1 MGCCITEF
9 DLIEA
14 IKNKCETLVSNTIL
28 GIGDDAAIVQPNP
41 SAQLV
46 ISTDTLVEDVHF
58 KASDPPDAIGHKA
71 LAVNLSDMAAMAAT
85 PKWALLNLTLPKI
98 DKKWLNGFIKGFA
111 TLSAKHKVQLIGG
124 DTTQGPLN
132 IAVTVMGETPRA
144 IRRDGAQT
152 NDLIVLTGEVG
163 SAAFALQ
170 NPRRSKECNNQ
181 LKKPEPRLDIA
192 SKVSE
197 IATAMIDVSDG
208 LLADLG
214 HICLASDVAAVIELT
229 QIPTHP
235 IVRKNIDWKR
245 FVLAGG
251 DDYQLCFTI
260 NIEDEDKLP
269 DDCHIIGQI
278 LANNASSAERV
289 MVLNQHQPMETDFT
303 GYQHFNDD

>member
-1 MGCCITEF
+1 
-9 DLIEA
+9 
-14 IKNKCETLVSNTIL
+14 
-28 GIGDDAAIVQPNP
+28 
-41 SAQLV
+41 
-46 ISTDTLVEDVHF
+46 
-58 KASDPPDAIGHKA
+58 
-71 LAVNLSDMAAMAAT
+71 MAAMCAT

-98 DKKWLNGFIKGFA
+98 DQKWFNGFIKGFA
-111 TLSAKHKVQLIGG
+111 SLSAKYDVQLIGG

-152 NDLIVLTGEVG
+152 NDLIVLSGEMG

-170 NPRRSKECNNQ
+170 NPRRSKVCNNQ

-192 SKVSE
+192 SQISD

-208 LLADLG
+208 LLADLR
-214 HICLASDVAAVIELT
+214 HICQASDVAAVIELT
-229 QIPTHP
+229 QIPVNP
-235 IVRKNIDWKR
+235 IVKKHKDWIQ

-260 NIEDEDKLP
+260 NIDDEDKLP

-278 LANNASSAERV
+278 LASNTSSTNRV
-289 MVLNQHQPMETDFT
+289 MVLNQHQPIETDFT
-303 GYQHFNDD
+303 GYQHFKND